1 MKGRKN
7 LNSRALSKTF
17 GWMFIGLLVTFLTG
31 YIISANPNMLFNVMS
46 TTGLILIVI
55 IEFAL
60 VIFLSTRITKMKPI
74 TAKIS
79 FLLYSFVSGL
89 TFSSIFVIYEI
100 TSVMFVF
107 LITSIVFAIFAVI
120 GVVTKIDLTKIG
132 TYLMMALV
140 AVLLCTLVN
149 MFLNS
154 PSFDLILSIAIVLI
168 FIGFTAYDVQKI
180 IRLGELSL
188 INEDNLAIYGALEL
202 YLDYINLFLHLLSIF
217 GNAKDN

>member
-1 MKGRKN
+1 MKDN
-7 LNSRALSKTF
+7 LISKTF
-17 GWMFIGLLVTFLTG
+17 LWMCFGLLVTFATGYFVSTSDVMLNNIYNGPG
-31 YIISANPNMLFNVMS
+31 YIIFVIVELVLVFVLSARVM
-46 TTGLILIVI
+46 
-55 IEFAL
+55 
-60 VIFLSTRITKMKPI
+60 KMKPT
-74 TAKIS
+74 TAKVS

-89 TFSSIFVIYEI
+89 TFSSIFVVYEI

-107 LITSIVFAIFAVI
+107 LITAIVFAIFAVI

-180 IRLGELSL
+180 IRLDELNL
-188 INEDNLAIYGALEL
+188 IN
-202 YLDYINLFLHLLSIF
+202 
-217 GNAKDN
+217 